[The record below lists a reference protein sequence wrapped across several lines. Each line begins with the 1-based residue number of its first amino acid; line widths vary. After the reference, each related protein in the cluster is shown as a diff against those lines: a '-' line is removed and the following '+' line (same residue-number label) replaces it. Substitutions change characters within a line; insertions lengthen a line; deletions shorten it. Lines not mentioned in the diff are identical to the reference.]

1 MDDLLRGARD
11 KALRE
16 TVGSMDWD
24 PIVQGFL
31 CMGALVFLGILVMA
45 FTLALV
51 VKRKTNTASEE
62 EGSISP
68 DEVPA
73 PNQLEMDSGCPA
85 ADTDPPVTTTPS
97 SSLSAGVEVNSQGH
111 QVGVAPSFSRSL
123 KSDPGADTDPP
134 VPTTPS
140 SSPVAADTEIAP
152 GLVLSS
158 GVVYFLA
165 CCLPVVNGLDKG
177 AGLWG
182 SGFAALTL
190 GIFVLPLV
198 WIANPLY
205 LIALVLSAKGR
216 HGAALPFSVTATII
230 AFTSLFFLDGETPL
244 NGATALTWASTMALL
259 VASNILDQRR

>member
-11 KALRE
+11 KVLRE

-24 PIVQGFL
+24 PIVQWFL

-51 VKRKTNTASEE
+51 VKRKTNDASEE

-68 DEVPA
+68 DEAPA
-73 PNQLEMDSGCPA
+73 PSELKI
-85 ADTDPPVTTTPS
+85 
-97 SSLSAGVEVNSQGH
+97 
-111 QVGVAPSFSRSL
+111 APG
-123 KSDPGADTDPP
+123 DPGADTDPP

-140 SSPVAADTEIAP
+140 SSPAAADTEIAP
-152 GLVLSS
+152 GLVLCS

-165 CCLPVVNGLDKG
+165 CCCPVFGGLDEG

-190 GIFVLPLV
+190 GIFVLPVV

-205 LIALVLSAKGR
+205 LVALVLSAKGR
-216 HGAALPFSVTATII
+216 HGAALPFSATATII
-230 AFTSLFFLDGETPL
+230 AFVTLFFIADLDEFTGPAPL
-244 NGATALTWASTMALL
+244 MWASTMALL
-259 VASNILDQRR
+259 VVSNIRAAD

>member
-11 KALRE
+11 KVLRE

-68 DEVPA
+68 DEAPA
-73 PNQLEMDSGCPA
+73 PSEVKIAPD
-85 ADTDPPVTTTPS
+85 DP
-97 SSLSAGVEVNSQGH
+97 
-111 QVGVAPSFSRSL
+111 GVA
-123 KSDPGADTDPP
+123 TDPP
-134 VPTTPS
+134 VPTMPS
-140 SSPVAADTEIAP
+140 SSPADADTEIVP
-152 GLVLSS
+152 GLVLAS
-158 GVVYFLA
+158 GVLYFLA
-165 CCLPVVNGLDKG
+165 CCCPVFGGLDEG

-190 GIFVLPLV
+190 GLFVLPVV

-205 LIALVLSAKGR
+205 LVALVLSAKRR
-216 HGAALPFSVTATII
+216 HGAALPFSATATII
-230 AFTSLFFLDGETPL
+230 AFVSLFFIDGETPL
-244 NGATALTWASTMALL
+244 NGATALMWASSMALL
-259 VASNILDQRR
+259 VAGNIQGAD